1 MHMRKNVIWNT
12 VGSIF
17 YCACQWLIT
26 IIVVRVSTYEDAGY
40 LSLAMTTSSSFSA
53 ISLFSMRNFQVSDI
67 KNEYS
72 NDIYVGSRIFTSLFA
87 FALCILASVWRNSLY
102 QILCIAAFML
112 VRVAEAV
119 VDVMHGINQKHGKYD
134 YIGKSYIY
142 RGIATVASFTLVQ
155 VFMGDL
161 LVSLFVMAMLNL
173 LIAYFYDWRKTHSLE
188 DFTPVIKD
196 KGVAELLKRCM
207 PIVIFTFVLSLE
219 TLLPKNLL
227 QLRYGAEALG
237 IYSSISS
244 PTLVVQVFASVVF
257 TPFLPMVSQV
267 YVDRDMVTFR
277 KMLHRIYL
285 MLIILGGVVT
295 VGAMLFGK
303 IGLRIL
309 LGEDILQY
317 YELFMPIV
325 WCTILT
331 AGIWVMSAIMT
342 AMREL
347 KVLLIGII
355 GDFALCLLA
364 MDYFIGKYEKNGVSF
379 VQLLVFAINIIYM
392 LVMFELIIKRQIR
405 KESTKG
411 NT

>member
-1 MHMRKNVIWNT
+1 MRKNVIWNT

-72 NDIYVGSRIFTSLFA
+72 SAIYTGSRILTSLLA
-87 FALCILASVWRNSLY
+87 FALCILVSVWGNSLY

-112 VRVAEAV
+112 VRVAEAI
-119 VDVMHGINQKHGKYD
+119 VDVMHGIDQKHERYD

-142 RGIATVASFTLVQ
+142 RGITTVVSFTLVE
-155 VFMGDL
+155 VLLHDL
-161 LVSLFVMAMLNL
+161 LASLFIMAALNL
-173 LIAYFYDWRKTHSLE
+173 LIAFLYDWRKTHSLE
-188 DFTPVIKD
+188 YFVPVIKD
-196 KGVAELLKRCM
+196 KGVAELLKKCI

-227 QLRYGAEALG
+227 QMKYGAEALG

-267 YVDRDMVTFR
+267 YVNRDMMKFR

-285 MLIILGGVVT
+285 MLAILGVVVT
-295 VGAMLFGK
+295 IGAMLFGK
-303 IGLRIL
+303 IGLKIL
-309 LGEDILQY
+309 LREDILQY
-317 YELFMPIV
+317 YDLFMPIV

-347 KVLLIGII
+347 KILLIGII
-355 GDFALCLLA
+355 GDFALCLIT
-364 MDYFIGKYEKNGVSF
+364 MGYFVGTYEKNGVSL

-392 LVMFELIIKRQIR
+392 MIMFEKIVKRQMG
-405 KESTKG
+405 KG
-411 NT
+411 VIEGHG